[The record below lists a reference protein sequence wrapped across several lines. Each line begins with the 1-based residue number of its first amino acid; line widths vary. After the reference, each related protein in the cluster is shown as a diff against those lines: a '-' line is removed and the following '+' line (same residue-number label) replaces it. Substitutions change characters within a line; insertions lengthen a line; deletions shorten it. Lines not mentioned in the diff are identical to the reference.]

1 MAGIERDA
9 DARGD
14 AHFDLVELHRP
25 RQFAEQAA
33 GDFPGTLF
41 GIGTGN
47 QHRELIPAQA
57 RHAVAGT
64 YALAQ
69 AMTDALQEEVAGIV
83 AMGVVDRLEVIQVDQ
98 HESQGF
104 ALIVGKVQCQFCLF
118 HQMAAIRQAGERIA
132 VRGLMQLGLA
142 FAQQL
147 VAAGQL
153 GGTLRHGVGQVAP
166 GAAQQ

>member
-1 MAGIERDA
+1 
-9 DARGD
+9 
-14 AHFDLVELHRP
+14 
-25 RQFAEQAA
+25 
-33 GDFPGTLF
+33 
-41 GIGTGN
+41 
-47 QHRELIPAQA
+47 
-57 RHAVAGT
+57 
-64 YALAQ
+64 
-69 AMTDALQEEVAGIV
+69 
-83 AMGVVDRLEVIQVDQ
+83 MGVVDRLEVIQVDQ

-104 ALIVGKVQCQFCLF
+104 ALIVGKVQRQFCLF
-118 HQMAAIRQAGERIA
+118 HQVAAIRQAGERIA